1 MKYLLQAPAPP
12 AENEEGDGGD
22 GQSEDRFNIDE
33 IAVQPVIQPQT
44 QRPNNPNQFQDDN
57 SVCGIPVAG
66 FTQSLVIGGQA
77 AGHGEWPWLVAFY
90 RSKEG
95 NLEFICGGSLITSTY
110 TLTAAHCVQDK
121 GRETPMQT
129 KNALLFIGKHNLV
142 EWNEDGYEKKG
153 AKAFKIHPDW
163 NPSDIKYD
171 ADIALIE
178 MDGAVRYS
186 KFIRPICL
194 WNGPEDITQ
203 VVGQTGIV
211 AGWGKKLF

>member
-1 MKYLLQAPAPP
+1 M
-12 AENEEGDGGD
+12 
-22 GQSEDRFNIDE
+22 
-33 IAVQPVIQPQT
+33 VQPQT
-44 QRPNNPNQFQDDN
+44 QRPNQPSQQVNQFQDV
-57 SVCGIPVAG
+57 STVCGQPVAG

-153 AKAFKIHPDW
+153 AKEFKIHPDW
-163 NPSDIKYD
+163 NPNDIKYD

-178 MDGAVRYS
+178 MDGAVKYS
-186 KFIRPICL
+186 KFIRPICM

-211 AGWGKKLF
+211 AGWGKIFLSNRQTY